1 MPSLM
6 HPALPLVAFGAGAW
20 LSSDP
25 ERPARVRAHME
36 AAVRAA
42 RLLGTCVV
50 IAREYR
56 AARAWTPDD
65 EGEDVTP
72 DPPAPAPAAAPP
84 SMLTEQ
90 QKGAVREYLRNAMY
104 DQFTQ
109 YLLEQYPGTA
119 GEVEESKCYNR
130 KLKEWESADSRRMA
144 MYGNS
149 DASTID
155 DRTADERVTKAVGII
170 AEQAREAV
178 ADWDVDMYAE
188 METTAVAAHLDRVA
202 QDAVQQVEDYMRQDS
217 HGFFDAE
224 EGIGVDDLHEDS
236 DSEGESYG
244 TNGEA

>member
-1 MPSLM
+1 MSL
-6 HPALPLVAFGAGAW
+6 PPLCALAWPPRGNGARIG
-20 LSSDP
+20 
-25 ERPARVRAHME
+25 MY
-36 AAVRAA
+36 
-42 RLLGTCVV
+42 T
-50 IAREYR
+50 
-56 AARAWTPDD
+56 DD

-130 KLKEWESADSRRMA
+130 KLKEWENADSRRMA

-224 EGIGVDDLHEDS
+224 AEERTVEEKANTLS
-236 DSEGESYG
+236 DMLDP
-244 TNGEA
+244 N